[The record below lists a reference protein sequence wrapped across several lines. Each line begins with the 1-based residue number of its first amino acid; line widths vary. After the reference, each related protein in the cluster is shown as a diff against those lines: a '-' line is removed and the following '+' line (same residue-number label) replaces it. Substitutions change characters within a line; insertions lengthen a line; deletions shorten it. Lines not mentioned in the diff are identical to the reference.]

1 MLTTAA
7 FLVILLVIQPV
18 SAQEDCGEPFA
29 TSDAVCNFTQEMD
42 EDLDQQAKPWFRRQF
57 NDSWTWEHNNSLTW
71 AFDPNLAF
79 WAFFH
84 DQLADIAAN
93 LSSKISVGWV
103 DWAFPLTDRTPKER
117 PGLSGPL
124 FFPLYTIRDRN
135 DGFYYPNFFLPYP
148 DALEVP
154 PPAHR
159 RIFVENLTFVL
170 NGSWDRWGFSD
181 LPPEEWIAKIV
192 WKRHELSDDK
202 WDDLATAIS
211 KRLNASWYVQ
221 SCAFELYVPECSS
234 GRRPGTVLFGLL
246 ILLALMGFL
255 VRRRGRDQ
263 KQKTG

>member
-1 MLTTAA
+1 MLSTAA

-57 NDSWTWEHNNSLTW
+57 NDSWTWEHNGSLTW

-93 LSSKISVGWV
+93 LSSKIAVRWV
-103 DWAFPLTDRTPKER
+103 DWAFPLIDRASEER
-117 PGLSGPL
+117 PGPFAS
-124 FFPLYTIRDRN
+124 FFLLWTIRDHN
-135 DGFYYPNFFLPYP
+135 SGFYYPNFFLPYP
-148 DALEVP
+148 DAFEVP
-154 PPAHR
+154 PPANR

-170 NGSWDRWGFSD
+170 NGSWDRWGVSV
-181 LPPEEWIAKIV
+181 LPPEEWVAKIV
-192 WKRHELSDDK
+192 WTRPEVSDDK

-221 SCAFELYVPECSS
+221 SCAFEIYVPECSS
-234 GRRPGTVLFGLL
+234 AWPPEAVLLGLL
-246 ILLALMGFL
+246 VLVGFL
-255 VRRRGRDQ
+255 RRKRGRGQ
-263 KQKTG
+263 KKKTG